1 MKMLKYLAALNVLIV
16 DKNKINEDEIML
28 FIDKSLNDMNFK
40 KLKLN
45 FEDWN

>member
-1 MKMLKYLAALNVLIV
+1 
-16 DKNKINEDEIML
+16 ML

-45 FEDWN
+45 FEEIEIKNANELMWSHIENAK